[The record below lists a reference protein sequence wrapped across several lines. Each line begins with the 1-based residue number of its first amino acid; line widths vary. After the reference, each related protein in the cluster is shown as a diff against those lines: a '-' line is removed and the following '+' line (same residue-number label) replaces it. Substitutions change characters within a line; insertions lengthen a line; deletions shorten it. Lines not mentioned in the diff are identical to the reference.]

1 MSDDHI
7 ETHHRNGDHSDNAI
21 ANLALLHGHCHDE
34 VHRTKSARDKSLLSE
49 EPDEAKVSCPV
60 L

>member
-1 MSDDHI
+1 MVIAMMKSI
-7 ETHHRNGDHSDNAI
+7 EP
-21 ANLALLHGHCHDE
+21 
-34 VHRTKSARDKSLLSE
+34 SARDKSLFSE